1 MFQQYRKYRFL
12 LMLLDVASTLIV
24 LAVVEKLRPWLPGK
38 VILVGE
44 GLPDPVVYL
53 MVAVLCHAVFAL
65 NGVYDIRIVPSFEK
79 QARRLTGSYVLTIIF
94 FAGLLFFSF
103 REISRMLVIYF
114 SVANLAF
121 LLLIRFAMTSYLSYK
136 RPGTGDG
143 HALIV
148 GTSENGIFLANTM
161 IQFHSSVIR
170 VVGFVDDDP
179 TDNQLPAPVLGGIE
193 HLPQIIVEK
202 EISVVF
208 IALSENRSAE
218 IESLVFKLESLPV
231 RIYVVPDMA
240 RLAFAAADMELVG
253 NLLVIGVREPVIKGH
268 RRVAKRVLDVALS
281 SLALATLWPLMLLI
295 TLAIKLDSTGPA
307 IYVAR
312 RVGENGRFFNMY
324 KFRTM
329 TVNAEK
335 LQSEVATVDEEG
347 RPVFK
352 VKEDPRVTRVGK
364 LLRKTSLDELP
375 QLFNVLIGQMSLV
388 GPRPEQPFI
397 TETYDHWQWQRLSV
411 PPGVTGLWQISGR
424 SDLPMHLNTQYDIYY
439 VRNYSTLLDL
449 KILLKTVGVVL
460 KGKGAY

>member
-24 LAVVEKLRPWLPGK
+24 LAVVERLRPWLPGK
-38 VILVGE
+38 VITVGE

-65 NGVYDIRIVPSFEK
+65 NGVYDIKIMPSFEK

-121 LLLIRFAMTSYLSYK
+121 LLLVRYAMTRYLSYK
-136 RPGTGDG
+136 RPGTGEG

-148 GTSENGIFLANTM
+148 GTSENGMFLANTM

-179 TDNQLPAPVLGGIE
+179 VDDQLPAPVLGGIE

-208 IALSENRSAE
+208 IALSENRSSE
-218 IESLVFKLESLPV
+218 IESLVFMLESLPV

-281 SLALATLWPLMLLI
+281 SLALAALWPFMLLI
-295 TLAIKLDSTGPA
+295 TLAIKVDSTGPV

-329 TVNAEK
+329 TVDAEK
-335 LQSEVATVDEEG
+335 LQSEVATLDEEG

-352 VKEDPRVTRVGK
+352 VKEDPRVTRVGR
-364 LLRKTSLDELP
+364 LLRRTSLDELP
-375 QLFNVLIGQMSLV
+375 QLFNVLIGEMSLV